1 MELRRLRSGELLAGA
16 SAVGLMGLMFVSW
29 FGGDSGWESLT
40 LLRVPL
46 AITALLALA
55 VVVLTVSRTV
65 AMACSAAAITVGVG
79 TLITLP
85 LLLYRVIVNE
95 PGSDAA
101 GGIGLGAYLGLLCV
115 LGCIVGAWRTL
126 ADERTDAAASLSQ
139 TERVLAVRGAPR
151 PAPPARDPDRPPPR
165 QRPVK

>member
-1 MELRRLRSGELLAGA
+1 MGLRRLRSGELLAGA
-16 SAVGLMGLMFVSW
+16 GAVGLIGSMFNDW
-29 FGGDSGWESLT
+29 FGGENAWHSLT

-46 AITALLALA
+46 ALVALLALA

-79 TLITLP
+79 ALTLL
-85 LLLYRVIVNE
+85 LLLYRIVINE
-95 PGSDAA
+95 PGPDAAADIGSDAYV
-101 GGIGLGAYLGLLCV
+101 GLVFVFGCV
-115 LGCIVGAWRTL
+115 AGAWRAL
-126 ADERTDAAASLSQ
+126 ADERTNAAASRRQ

-165 QRPVK
+165 QRPAK

>member
-1 MELRRLRSGELLAGA
+1 
-16 SAVGLMGLMFVSW
+16 MFEAW
-29 FGGDSGWESLT
+29 FGGASGWESLT

-46 AITALLALA
+46 VITALLALA

-79 TLITLP
+79 TLTW
-85 LLLYRVIVNE
+85 LLVLYRVAINE
-95 PGSDAA
+95 PGTDAA
-101 GGIGLGAYLGLLCV
+101 GDIGLAAYLGLLCV
-115 LGCIVGAWRTL
+115 LGCVAGAWRTL
-126 ADERTDAAASLSQ
+126 ADERTNAVTSLRQ

-165 QRPVK
+165 QRG

>member
-1 MELRRLRSGELLAGA
+1 MEPRRLRSGELLAA
-16 SAVGLMGLMFVSW
+16 VSAVGLLALMFESW
-29 FGGDSGWESLT
+29 FGGATGWESLT

-46 AITALLALA
+46 VITALLALA

-79 TLITLP
+79 TLTL
-85 LLLYRVIVNE
+85 LALLYRVAINE
-95 PGSDAA
+95 PGPDAA
-101 GGIGLGAYLGLLCV
+101 AGIDLGAYLGLLCV
-115 LGCIVGAWRTL
+115 FGCVVGAWRTL
-126 ADERTDAAASLSQ
+126 ADERTGAATSLRQ

-165 QRPVK
+165 KRPMA